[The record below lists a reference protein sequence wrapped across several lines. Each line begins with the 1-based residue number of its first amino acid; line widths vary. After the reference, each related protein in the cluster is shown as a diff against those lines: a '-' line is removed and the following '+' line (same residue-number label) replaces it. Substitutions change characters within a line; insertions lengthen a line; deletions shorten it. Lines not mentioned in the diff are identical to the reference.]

1 LAQCA
6 EKTPTVNLLGLV
18 SRISNFTCHANAGVL
33 LHFIETP
40 TAAPMGIRSIFHE
53 NPRMLIFLAWLQVSA
68 VCADGLLDG
77 MSGIAFD
84 PSQGVDSQFSY
95 EPDNSGTPIGDFT
108 SSVGGNS
115 FNGNNFLG
123 ANRYYNHSTSITG
136 QNTITTNLEAG
147 HIWNGHES
155 LGHVTSFTHSSDTW
169 GGASVAPKYDR
180 HATWVGMLIGG
191 RQTNTNGGIFQQ
203 GIAYGTDLRS
213 AAIAT
218 SWSGAAYAGAFSNSA
233 NSYVTAFANSFGTA
247 DVINSSFGYT
257 DPGGTD
263 VFTLF
268 SDSMAYQNPFST
280 YVTSAGN
287 SGSAANT
294 VGAPGAGY
302 NTITVGALGNA
313 NTYDA
318 AASFSS
324 RSPQS
329 FGYYNKNGAEV
340 IVNGVRAAVDISA
353 PGASLNS
360 AFYGG
365 QNGGNNT
372 TLSGSTNNTAT
383 NQYSQ
388 GIAGT
393 SFSAPLVA
401 GGASLVA
408 SAAKT
413 LAGLSSNQNARQSVV
428 VKALLLNGADKTSG
442 WSNGQVLA
450 SAGGDSYIS
459 TTQSVDWVVGTGR
472 MNLDTTFQLQVNG
485 QIDVTGTGQGQLGS
499 VATSGWDYGN
509 AMVGTNNDYVLANP
523 ILGNSTITTTLT
535 WMRVR
540 EWDAVTG
547 DLYEIAQANL
557 NLSVWSLDQNN
568 TFTDLVA
575 RSESFYN
582 NVEHL
587 TFTAPTTGRYGI
599 RVEYGGNTFDNT
611 TNNIWGTNS
620 YLQDYGLSWNAVAV
634 PEPGSLM
641 LVSLCGPLL
650 IFSRG
655 RALAAMRKKP

>member
-1 LAQCA
+1 M
-6 EKTPTVNLLGLV
+6 
-18 SRISNFTCHANAGVL
+18 RMHGVL

-95 EPDNSGTPIGDFT
+95 EPDNSGAPIGDFT

-372 TLSGSTNNTAT
+372 TLAGSTNNTAT

-540 EWDAVTG
+540 EWDAFTG

>member
-372 TLSGSTNNTAT
+372 TLAGSTNNTAT

-587 TFTAPTTGRYGI
+587 TFTVPTTGRYGI

>member
-95 EPDNSGTPIGDFT
+95 EPDNSGAPIGDFT

>member
-372 TLSGSTNNTAT
+372 TLAGSTNNTAT

-540 EWDAVTG
+540 EWDAFTG

-587 TFTAPTTGRYGI
+587 TFTVPTTGRYGI

>member
-313 NTYDA
+313 NTYDT

-372 TLSGSTNNTAT
+372 TLAGSTNNTAT

-540 EWDAVTG
+540 EWDAFTG

-587 TFTAPTTGRYGI
+587 TFTVPTTGRYGI

>member
-95 EPDNSGTPIGDFT
+95 EPDNSGAPIGDFT

-233 NSYVTAFANSFGTA
+233 NSYVTAFANSFGTS

-372 TLSGSTNNTAT
+372 TLAGSTNNTAT

-540 EWDAVTG
+540 EWDAFTG

>member
-95 EPDNSGTPIGDFT
+95 EPDNSGAPIGDFT

-313 NTYDA
+313 NTYDT

-372 TLSGSTNNTAT
+372 TLAGSTNNTAT

-540 EWDAVTG
+540 EWDAFTG

-587 TFTAPTTGRYGI
+587 TFTVPTTGRYGI

>member
-1 LAQCA
+1 MIIRPILFESPSILLAC
-6 EKTPTVNLLGLV
+6 
-18 SRISNFTCHANAGVL
+18 
-33 LHFIETP
+33 
-40 TAAPMGIRSIFHE
+40 
-53 NPRMLIFLAWLQVSA
+53 AWLQVSA

-77 MSGIAFD
+77 MNAIALDTSHGIE
-84 PSQGVDSQFSY
+84 SQFTY
-95 EPDNSGTPIGDFT
+95 EPEHSVAPVGDFT

-233 NSYVTAFANSFGTA
+233 NSYVTAFANSFGTS

-372 TLSGSTNNTAT
+372 TLAGSTNNTAT

-540 EWDAVTG
+540 EWDAFTG

>member
-95 EPDNSGTPIGDFT
+95 EPDNSGAPIGDFT

-372 TLSGSTNNTAT
+372 TLAGSTNNTAT

-587 TFTAPTTGRYGI
+587 TFTVPTTGRYGI

>member
-95 EPDNSGTPIGDFT
+95 EPDNSGAPIGDFT

-313 NTYDA
+313 NTYDT

-372 TLSGSTNNTAT
+372 TLAGSTNNTAT

-587 TFTAPTTGRYGI
+587 TFTVPTTGRYGI

>member
-95 EPDNSGTPIGDFT
+95 EPDNSGAPIGDFT

-372 TLSGSTNNTAT
+372 TLAGSTNNTAT

-540 EWDAVTG
+540 EWDAFTG

>member
-18 SRISNFTCHANAGVL
+18 SRMSNFTCHANAGVL

-95 EPDNSGTPIGDFT
+95 EPDNSGAPIGDFT

-233 NSYVTAFANSFGTA
+233 NSYVTAFANSFGTS

-372 TLSGSTNNTAT
+372 TLAGSTNNTAT

-540 EWDAVTG
+540 EWDAFTG

>member
-1 LAQCA
+1 MRIYFILSEKFTFLIFFVWAQICA
-6 EKTPTVNLLGLV
+6 LHADELLNGMKGIGFDTSRGIDNQYFFEPENSNTPT
-18 SRISNFTCHANAGVL
+18 S
-33 LHFIETP
+33 
-40 TAAPMGIRSIFHE
+40 
-53 NPRMLIFLAWLQVSA
+53 
-68 VCADGLLDG
+68 
-77 MSGIAFD
+77 
-84 PSQGVDSQFSY
+84 
-95 EPDNSGTPIGDFT
+95 DFT
-108 SSVGGNS
+108 SSVGNNT

-123 ANRYYNHSTSITG
+123 ANTYYNHSTPITG

-155 LGHVTSFTHSSDTW
+155 LGHVTNFTHSLDTW

-191 RQTNTNGGIFQQ
+191 RMTGVNGGIWQQ

-218 SWSGAAYAGAFSNSA
+218 SWAGSAYALSFSNSA
-233 NSYVTAFANSFGTA
+233 SSYVTAFANSFGTA
-247 DVINSSFGYT
+247 DVINSSYGYT
-257 DPGGTD
+257 DPGGTG

-268 SDSMAYQNPFST
+268 SDSMAYQNQFST
-280 YVTSAGN
+280 FITSAGN
-287 SGSAANT
+287 SGPGANT

-302 NTITVGALGNA
+302 NAITVGALGGA
-313 NTYDA
+313 NSYEVA
-318 AASFSS
+318 ANFSS
-324 RSPQS
+324 RAPQS
-329 FGYYNKNGAEV
+329 FGYYNSNGEEV

-353 PGASLNS
+353 PGASLSS
-360 AFYGG
+360 AYYGG
-365 QNGGNNT
+365 QSGGNNSS
-372 TLSGSTNNTAT
+372 LPGSTNNEAT
-383 NQYSQ
+383 NLYSQ

-413 LAGLSSNQNARQSVV
+413 LTELSGNQDARQSVV
-428 VKALLLNGADKTSG
+428 IKALLLNGADKTIG
-442 WSNGQVLA
+442 WSNGQTIA
-450 SAGGDSYIS
+450 SADGDSYIS

-485 QIDVTGTGQGQLGS
+485 QIDVLGTEQGQLGS
-499 VATSGWDYGN
+499 VEESGWDYGN
-509 AMVGTNNDYVLANP
+509 AMVGTNNDYVLASP

-535 WMRVR
+535 WMRAR
-540 EWDAVTG
+540 DWDTITG

-557 NLSVWSLDQNN
+557 NLSVWALDQNN
-568 TFTDLVA
+568 AFTDLLA
-575 RSESFYN
+575 RSESLYN

-587 TFTAPTTGRYGI
+587 SFTAPTTGRYGI
-599 RVEYGGNTFDNT
+599 RVEYGDNTFDNT
-611 TNNIWGTNS
+611 INGVWGTT
-620 YLQDYGLSWNAVAV
+620 YLQDYGLSWNAVSV

-641 LVSLCGPLL
+641 LVALACPLM

-655 RALAAMRKKP
+655 RVMSAVNGDLRK

>member
-372 TLSGSTNNTAT
+372 TLAGSTNNTAT

-540 EWDAVTG
+540 EWDAFTG

>member
-18 SRISNFTCHANAGVL
+18 SRISNFTCHANVGVL
-33 LHFIETP
+33 LHFIKTP
-40 TAAPMGIRSIFHE
+40 TAAPMEIRSIFHE

-95 EPDNSGTPIGDFT
+95 EPDNSGAPIGDFT

-372 TLSGSTNNTAT
+372 TLAGSTNNTAT

-587 TFTAPTTGRYGI
+587 TFTVPTTGRYGI

>member
-1 LAQCA
+1 M
-6 EKTPTVNLLGLV
+6 
-18 SRISNFTCHANAGVL
+18 HGVL

-95 EPDNSGTPIGDFT
+95 EPDNSGAPIGDFT

-372 TLSGSTNNTAT
+372 TLAGSTNNTAT

-540 EWDAVTG
+540 EWDAFTG

>member
-1 LAQCA
+1 MIIRPILFESPSILLAC
-6 EKTPTVNLLGLV
+6 
-18 SRISNFTCHANAGVL
+18 
-33 LHFIETP
+33 
-40 TAAPMGIRSIFHE
+40 
-53 NPRMLIFLAWLQVSA
+53 AWLQVSA

-77 MSGIAFD
+77 MNAIALDTSHGIE
-84 PSQGVDSQFSY
+84 SQFTY
-95 EPDNSGTPIGDFT
+95 EPEHSVAPVGDFT

-136 QNTITTNLEAG
+136 QNTVTTNLEAG

-169 GGASVAPKYDR
+169 GGTLVAPKYDR

-218 SWSGAAYAGAFSNSA
+218 SWSGTAYAGAFSNSA
-233 NSYVTAFANSFGTA
+233 NSYVTAFTNSFA
-247 DVINSSFGYT
+247 ASDVINSSFGYT

-263 VFTLF
+263 VSTLF

-287 SGSAANT
+287 SGPGPNS

-313 NTYDA
+313 NTFDA

-329 FGYYNKNGAEV
+329 FGYYNESGAMV

-353 PGASLNS
+353 PGVSLSS

-372 TLSGSTNNTAT
+372 TLAGSTNNTAT

-413 LAGLSSNQNARQSVV
+413 LSELSGNQNARQSVV
-428 VKALLLNGADKTSG
+428 TKALLLNGADKTSG
-442 WSNGQVLA
+442 WSNGQTLA

-485 QIDVTGTGQGQLGS
+485 QIDVSGTGQGQLGS

-535 WMRVR
+535 WMRAR
-540 EWDAVTG
+540 EWDPFMG
-547 DLYEIAQANL
+547 DLYEVAQANL
-557 NLSVWSLDQNN
+557 NLSVWALDQNN

-587 TFTAPTTGRYGI
+587 SFTAPSTGRYGI

-611 TNNIWGTNS
+611 LNDIWGTNS
-620 YLQDYGLSWNAVAV
+620 FLQDYGLSWNAVAV
-634 PEPGSLM
+634 PEPGSLL

-650 IFSRG
+650 VFSRG
-655 RALAAMRKKP
+655 RAMAAMRKRC

>member
-95 EPDNSGTPIGDFT
+95 EPDNSGAPIGDFT

-372 TLSGSTNNTAT
+372 TLAGSTNNTAT

>member
-95 EPDNSGTPIGDFT
+95 EPDNSGAPIGDFT

-313 NTYDA
+313 NTYDT

-372 TLSGSTNNTAT
+372 TLAGSTNNTAT

-540 EWDAVTG
+540 EWDAFTG